1 MKSNKMKCIIFCGGF
16 GTRMNNGEPGRL
28 KPLIEVAGKE
38 ILRHIISIY
47 ESQKVVNFILLG
59 GYKIDELI
67 QFANKYSNDKLNI
80 KVLDTGIGT
89 PTGGRL
95 FHAKNL
101 IKEDFFLLTY
111 GDSLTNFNLEKCFNL
126 MDKKNANMS
135 ISTFQKKIEYGIL
148 DIDENSI
155 LKKIYEKTFTVPI
168 NAGFYVLNNKVFDYI
183 KTINE
188 SFEIDILPR
197 IILDKSNTIVV
208 NDLNFWHPMDTPEDR
223 EKLNDI
229 LLNNPNK
236 LIEN

>member
-1 MKSNKMKCIIFCGGF
+1 MAPK
-16 GTRMNNGEPGRL
+16 
-28 KPLIEVAGKE
+28 
-38 ILRHIISIY
+38 
-47 ESQKVVNFILLG
+47 
-59 GYKIDELI
+59 D
-67 QFANKYSNDKLNI
+67 NKYEPHGKRGVQQNVSPQIELENMVKKFMGNNPYIQSFGKANDLAEPYFKMESLKLYEGPDANV
-80 KVLDTGIGT
+80 KLHDRTYYSVFNFNYTRYVWVELN
-89 PTGGRL
+89 
-95 FHAKNL
+95 AKNL
-101 IKEDFFLLTY
+101 IKDDFFLLTY

-126 MDKKNANMS
+126 MGKKNANMS

-155 LKKIYEKTFTVPI
+155 LKKIHEKTFSVPI
-168 NAGFYVLNNKVFDYI
+168 NAGFYILNKKVFDYI

-208 NDLNFWHPMDTPEDR
+208 NELNFWHPMDTPEDR
-223 EKLNDI
+223 EKLNKI